1 MTERHEMKLLDC
13 TIRDGGYYNAWDFP
27 RDLVKDYLG
36 AMVDA
41 GVDAVELGFRS
52 LKNEGFLGPYAY
64 TTDVYLESLLLPESL
79 TMGVMVNAGELVNA
93 RDQTNALE
101 RLFPRHAS
109 ESPVSLVRVAC
120 HVHEFAQALPAAL
133 WLSERGYRVGFNLMQ
148 VADRSLEELTELAGN
163 ASTYPLEVLYF
174 ADSMGSMT
182 PAQTTEIIEALR
194 EGWSGPLGVHA
205 HDNKGLALQNT
216 LAGLDNGASW
226 VDATVTGMGRGP
238 GNTRT
243 EELAF
248 EVAQRR
254 ARNYNLIPLM
264 STIRCHF
271 RALQQHYGWGAN
283 LYYYLAGH
291 YGIHPSYVQ
300 EMLGDSRYNE
310 EDIFSVIEHL
320 RQEGGKKFNLSTLDA
335 ARHFYQGTPTG
346 SWRPT
351 DWLEGREVVLLGS
364 GEGVSVHRE
373 AIESYIRRH
382 SPLVMALNT
391 QSAISADLIDVRVA
405 CHPVRLLA
413 DCETHLQ
420 LPQPLITPYS
430 MLPEDVRSELADKTV
445 FDFGIAIE
453 EDTFQ
458 PDETH
463 STLPT
468 SLVVAYALAI
478 ATSGRAGN
486 VLMAGF
492 DGYGA
497 DDPRTREMQQLIA
510 LYRAHEKAVGITS
523 VTPTRY
529 TLPTQSIYAL

>member
-1 MTERHEMKLLDC
+1 MRLLDC
-13 TIRDGGYYNAWDFP
+13 TIRDGGYYNAWDFS
-27 RDLVKDYLG
+27 RELVEDYLG
-36 AMVDA
+36 AMVSA
-41 GVDAVELGFRS
+41 GVDVVELGFRS

-64 TTDVYLESLLLPESL
+64 TTDAHMESLALPESL
-79 TMGVMVNAGELVNA
+79 TLGVMVNAGELVGA
-93 RDQTNALE
+93 ADQQEALG
-101 RLFPRHAS
+101 RLFPRRAS
-109 ESPVSLVRVAC
+109 DSPVSLVRVAC
-120 HVHEFAQALPAAL
+120 HVHEFRQALPAVN
-133 WLSERGYRVGFNLMQ
+133 WLRERGYRVGFNLMQ
-148 VADRSLEELTELAGN
+148 VADRSREELAELAGA
-163 ASTYPLEVLYF
+163 ASAYPLEMLYF

-182 PAQTTEIIEALR
+182 PRQTADIIQALG

-216 LAGLDNGASW
+216 LTGLDHGAGW

-254 ARNYNLIPLM
+254 AQRCNLVPLM
-264 STIRCHF
+264 SVIRRHF
-271 RALQQHYGWGAN
+271 RALQQHYGWGTN

-335 ARHFYQGTPTG
+335 ARHFYQGPPTG

-382 SPLVMALNT
+382 APLVMALNT
-391 QSAISADLIDVRVA
+391 QSSINANLIDVRVA
-405 CHPVRLLA
+405 CHPIRLLA
-413 DCETHLQ
+413 DCETHLE

-430 MLPEDVRSELADKTV
+430 MLPEDVRRELAHKKV

-453 EDTFQ
+453 EDTFC
-458 PDETH
+458 PGETH
-463 STLPT
+463 CTLPT

-478 ATSGRAGN
+478 ATSGRASH

-510 LYRAHEKAVGITS
+510 LYRANQQAVEITS

-529 TLPTQSIYAL
+529 TLPTQSIYAF